1 MGIFINWYAGYFWE
15 GEHIRR
21 YRWNGNLLAAPGP
34 GNQYSSQVTALLPSN
49 NTQDEEAL
57 THEPVHG
64 HHEHDRHLLLP
75 LAHVLGA
82 VQLELKAE
90 HLPRHV
96 KSVLCGYS
104 KMTTL
109 QLGLDLPTVVLTS
122 LQLDKHH
129 TQLQV
134 LELLNV
140 QAPTLCTSDPNGEN
154 LLEINSGIKNSE
166 ISHL

>member
-1 MGIFINWYAGYFWE
+1 
-15 GEHIRR
+15 
-21 YRWNGNLLAAPGP
+21 
-34 GNQYSSQVTALLPSN
+34 
-49 NTQDEEAL
+49 
-57 THEPVHG
+57 
-64 HHEHDRHLLLP
+64 
-75 LAHVLGA
+75 
-82 VQLELKAE
+82 
-90 HLPRHV
+90 
-96 KSVLCGYS
+96 
-104 KMTTL
+104 MTTL

-140 QAPTLCTSDPNGEN
+140 QAPTLSTSDPNGEN